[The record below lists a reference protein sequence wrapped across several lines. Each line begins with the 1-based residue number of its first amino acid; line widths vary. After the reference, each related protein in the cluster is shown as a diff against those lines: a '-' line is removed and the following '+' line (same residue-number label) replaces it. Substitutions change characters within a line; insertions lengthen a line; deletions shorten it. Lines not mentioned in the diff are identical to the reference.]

1 MEFNHSEVIML
12 LLTAIGP
19 LKVTI
24 VCASLTADA
33 SPEFLKRVAFRSVL
47 IALIVCIV
55 FAVLGEAI
63 LRLLKVSIP
72 AFQIGGGIIVLLFS
86 LDMVMG
92 SKQVD
97 KDSAGS
103 PEEKNAEPSLDI
115 AAYPLAIPLMA
126 SVSGLVAIVSLL
138 AQRDDLGALLFL
150 AGVIVAIMA
159 INYVC
164 LRSCRYIVRAV
175 GPAALQV
182 VGKIMGVILT
192 ALAVELI
199 LMGLIGLGLIAKPG
213 GSPSRAESP
222 TARAPDVSGFTSQ
235 RILSRS
241 GNSTEGTVPDLPIIR
256 IGIGSSVHTA
266 SYMQSSSCEER
277 FCEPIPSRRLARG
290 FPAFH
295 STDHERETDALFGLV
310 YPWMLSSSE
319 RLPAFQCLDC
329 GRLFLSPVSAR
340 PLRQRADTRCG
351 PREQPPRRISGGR
364 SPDLGRGTRSSAG
377 TSRAAECEAGRPEP
391 LAGQA
396 ARGGDEPV

>member
-1 MEFNHSEVIML
+1 MEFNHSEVIMF

-24 VCASLTADA
+24 VCAALTANA
-33 SPEFLKRVAFRSVL
+33 APEFVKRVAFRSVL

-92 SKQVD
+92 GKQTD
-97 KDSAGS
+97 KDNAGG
-103 PEEKNAEPSLDI
+103 PQEKNAQPSLDI

-138 AQRDDLGALLFL
+138 AQSDDLGALLFL

-164 LRSCRYIVRAV
+164 LRCCRYIVRAV

-256 IGIGSSVHTA
+256 I
-266 SYMQSSSCEER
+266 
-277 FCEPIPSRRLARG
+277 
-290 FPAFH
+290 
-295 STDHERETDALFGLV
+295 
-310 YPWMLSSSE
+310 
-319 RLPAFQCLDC
+319 
-329 GRLFLSPVSAR
+329 
-340 PLRQRADTRCG
+340 
-351 PREQPPRRISGGR
+351 
-364 SPDLGRGTRSSAG
+364 
-377 TSRAAECEAGRPEP
+377 
-391 LAGQA
+391 
-396 ARGGDEPV
+396 

>member
-24 VCASLTADA
+24 VCATLTAGA
-33 SPEFLKRVAFRSVL
+33 RPEFVKRVAVRSVL

-92 SKQVD
+92 GKQAD

-164 LRSCRYIVRAV
+164 LLYCRYIVRAV

-182 VGKIMGVILT
+182 VGKIMGVILA

-213 GSPSRAESP
+213 ASPSRAASSSTVKAADAQGFSSP
-222 TARAPDVSGFTSQ
+222 

-241 GNSTEGTVPDLPIIR
+241 GYSTEGDVPDLPIKG
-256 IGIGSSVHTA
+256 IGTGSSVHKA
-266 SYMQSSSCEER
+266 SYMQSSSCGER
-277 FCEPIPSRRLARG
+277 SCRPITERRLARG
-290 FPAFH
+290 VPAFQ
-295 STDHERETDALFGLV
+295 SADHERDGCPLWPGLS
-310 YPWMLSSSE
+310 M
-319 RLPAFQCLDC
+319 
-329 GRLFLSPVSAR
+329 GPVE
-340 PLRQRADTRCG
+340 L
-351 PREQPPRRISGGR
+351 
-364 SPDLGRGTRSSAG
+364 
-377 TSRAAECEAGRPEP
+377 
-391 LAGQA
+391 
-396 ARGGDEPV
+396 